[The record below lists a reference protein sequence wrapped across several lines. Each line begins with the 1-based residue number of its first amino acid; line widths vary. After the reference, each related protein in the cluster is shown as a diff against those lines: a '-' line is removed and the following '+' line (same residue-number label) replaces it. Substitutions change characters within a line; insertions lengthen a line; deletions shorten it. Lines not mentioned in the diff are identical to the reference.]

1 MSGGKA
7 TLYGV
12 GVGPGDPELLTLK
25 AVRIIERCEAIAVPR
40 TSRGATVALDI
51 VRGAVNLEGKEIVY
65 LDFAMS
71 RDPSVVEEG
80 HRVAAKRIVAQLEQG
95 RDVAMLNLGDVSI
108 FATYSRMKAMVEE
121 AGYPTS
127 RIPGVPSFC
136 AAAAVL
142 DCDLTPRMDAPL
154 HIVPAGWGDLSGA
167 LALDGTK
174 VVMKAGSDLPALK
187 KLLKQMGSYEKAS
200 LVCDCGLP
208 GQSVSRSLDDAEDE
222 GSYFAT
228 MVVHP

>member
-1 MSGGKA
+1 MDARA

-25 AVRIIERCEAIAVPR
+25 AMRVIERCQAVAAPR
-40 TSRGATVALDI
+40 TARGATVALDI
-51 VRGAVNLEGKEIVY
+51 VRGAVDLSGKEIVY

-71 RDPSVVEEG
+71 RDAEVVRRG
-80 HRVAAKRIVAQLEQG
+80 HEAAAALIVEQLEQG

-108 FATYSRMKAMVEE
+108 YATYSRMKELVEQ
-121 AGYPTS
+121 AGYPTC

-142 DCDLTPRMDAPL
+142 DADLTPRMDAPL
-154 HIVPAGWGDLSGA
+154 HIVPAGWGDLSEA
-167 LALDGTK
+167 LALEGSK
-174 VVMKAGSDLPALK
+174 VIMKAGSDLLALK
-187 KLLKQMGSYEKAS
+187 EELRRAGCYEKAS
-200 LVCDCGLP
+200 LVRDCGLP
-208 GQSVSRSLDDAEDE
+208 GQSVARSLDDAPDK

-228 MVVHP
+228 MVVRP